1 MSNEQDTESRRRF
14 LKVAAGTTVA
24 AVVIGGLPRF
34 ARAADLP
41 PVTEADPTAKALGY
55 VEDASKTADA
65 KHKAGDDCTNCQFYT
80 GGATGRGPCQ
90 LGSGRCIGEDRVLYG
105 IVRLAIRSGG
115 SGGVPWDERQPV
127 HRDDHQPWRAA

>member
-14 LKVAAGTTVA
+14 LKVAAGTAVT

-55 VEDASKTADA
+55 VEDASKTTNA
-65 KHKAGDDCTNCQFYT
+65 KHKAGDDCTNCQFYS
-80 GGATGRGPCQ
+80 GGPSGRGPCQ
-90 LGSGRCIGEDRVLYG
+90 LFPGKSVNAKGWCVSHTPKK
-105 IVRLAIRSGG
+105 A
-115 SGGVPWDERQPV
+115 
-127 HRDDHQPWRAA
+127 

>member
-1 MSNEQDTESRRRF
+1 MSKEQDIESRRRF
-14 LKVAAGTTVA
+14 LKVAAGATVA

-65 KHKAGDDCTNCQFYT
+65 KHKAGDNCVNCQFYS
-80 GGATGRGPCQ
+80 GGPTGRGPCQ
-90 LGSGRCIGEDRVLYG
+90 LFPGKSVNAKGWCVSHTPKK
-105 IVRLAIRSGG
+105 A
-115 SGGVPWDERQPV
+115 
-127 HRDDHQPWRAA
+127 

>member
-65 KHKAGDDCTNCQFYT
+65 KHKAGADCSNCQFYS

-90 LGSGRCIGEDRVLYG
+90 LFPGKSVNAKGWCVSHTPKK
-105 IVRLAIRSGG
+105 A
-115 SGGVPWDERQPV
+115 
-127 HRDDHQPWRAA
+127 